1 MASNR
6 GATSLKCRRAKNPM
20 RDFDRL
26 PPDLR
31 HWVAGA
37 MLPWRAATVR
47 TAYEKAMARTGDSKR
62 ALEELDA
69 LQARLVAKDASRIWG
84 NAYPAAKI

>member
-1 MASNR
+1 
-6 GATSLKCRRAKNPM
+6 M

-26 PPDLR
+26 PADLR

-37 MLPWRAATVR
+37 MLPWRAATVQ

-69 LQARLVAKDASRIWG
+69 LQARLVAKDAGRIWG
-84 NAYPAAKI
+84 EAYPAAKI

>member
-6 GATSLKCRRAKNPM
+6 GATSLKCRRAKSPM

-26 PPDLR
+26 PSDLR
-31 HWVAGA
+31 RWMAGA

-47 TAYEKAMARTGDSKR
+47 AAYEKAMTRTGDPAR

-69 LQARLVAKDASRIWG
+69 LQARLVAKDAPRIWG
-84 NAYPAAKI
+84 KAYPSRQH